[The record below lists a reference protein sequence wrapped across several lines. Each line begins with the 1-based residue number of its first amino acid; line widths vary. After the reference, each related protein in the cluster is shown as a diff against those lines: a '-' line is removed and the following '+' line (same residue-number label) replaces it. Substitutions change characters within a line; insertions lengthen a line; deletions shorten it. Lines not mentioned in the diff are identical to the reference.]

1 MKITKSAQRVCSV
14 LFAML
19 LTLAALCATACGN
32 SGHTISNQNIDKAT
46 IKVTMGE
53 ANAKTLAPASAVKY
67 RVFLYDKEGLPL
79 EGYGF
84 AAEGKTDKDFPH
96 EYTENGDSRS
106 MIVKTGAMS
115 AAQMRVACYD
125 ESKKYMGSGFVTG
138 MKLAS
143 NRYYSYDNTSPRDNS
158 FDYYSAEDEA
168 VEGEL
173 AVTANPSEISV
184 GQKSTLKALY
194 TNADGFCENVT
205 ENTTMKFTTES
216 ENIKLD
222 GSEVTALAD
231 GVGVVAAS
239 LTLTSEVRMESS
251 VNIYVGER
259 TSYTFLRKVEGNYI
273 VINSLLLD
281 KNESLEADIAYGSV
295 DAEGN
300 TKIFAGKYAVKTYT
314 DEESNGFLTVEPSGV
329 STETAHV
336 TANTAERQDGAFIYF
351 EPDDCPGV
359 ICASLPVAVISSGGG
374 SRGSGTDRFLEK
386 LEDGSYK
393 EISALSFTYNKR
405 SLTVAFGDIDA
416 SGNVKLYDSKFWA
429 RDCFEEPN
437 GFITVTPSGTNTKEC
452 TVVID
457 YDKPHNCN
465 YLYCEPENCPGV
477 LGSSIG
483 IIF

>member
-32 SGHTISNQNIDKAT
+32 SGHTISNQNIDKAN

-53 ANAKTLAPASAVKY
+53 ANGRTLAPASAVKY

-96 EYTENGDSRS
+96 EYTENGGSRS

-115 AAQMRVACYD
+115 AAQMRIACYD

-138 MKLAS
+138 MKLAA

-168 VEGEL
+168 FEGEL
-173 AVTANPSEISV
+173 IVTAEPSEIAV
-184 GQKSTLKALY
+184 GGKSKLKALY

-205 ENTTMKFTTES
+205 ENSTMKFTTDS
-216 ENIKLD
+216 QNIKLD
-222 GSEVTALAD
+222 NNEVTALAD

-239 LTLTSEVRMESS
+239 LTLTSEVQLLSS

-259 TSYTFLRKVEGNYI
+259 TAYTFMRKVDGKYVAI
-273 VINSLLLD
+273 KSLLLD
-281 KNESLEADIAYGSV
+281 KNESLVADIAYGSV
-295 DAEGN
+295 DADGN
-300 TKIFAGKYAVKTYT
+300 TEIFAGKYLAKTYT
-314 DEESNGFLTVEPSGV
+314 GEASDGFLTVSPSDV
-329 STETAHV
+329 STETCLV
-336 TANTAERQDGAFIYF
+336 TADLSKEKNGDYVYF

-359 ICASLPVAVISSGGG
+359 ICASLPVAIVNA
-374 SRGSGTDRFLEK
+374 EAA
-386 LEDGSYK
+386 E
-393 EISALSFTYNKR
+393 A
-405 SLTVAFGDIDA
+405 
-416 SGNVKLYDSKFWA
+416 
-429 RDCFEEPN
+429 P
-437 GFITVTPSGTNTKEC
+437 
-452 TVVID
+452 
-457 YDKPHNCN
+457 
-465 YLYCEPENCPGV
+465 
-477 LGSSIG
+477 
-483 IIF
+483 